1 LSCLWMHISA
11 KCSIRHDMR
20 DKTAV
25 LSGLLAA
32 GLYTAFAVL
41 VSHYTLYSIEPN
53 PSNTK
58 IVLLCEILKVLLSL
72 GAWIVSSQC
81 PLLSKQSYQTIVENS
96 PPSTIKDQRN
106 GTTARQG
113 SASSNQQQQ
122 LERSPL
128 KSQHSAFRVAGK
140 DKGPTGIL
148 YGADSSITW
157 AGFAAFIVPAVAYCA
172 ANNLLLHTLTLL
184 PAYAYASLSIVKIPA
199 AALLTSW
206 SLSSSIDSST
216 RWNLG
221 LVLLGACM
229 SQMAAYRAFPASEF
243 AMANGSSSFWS
254 GCVALLGAVM
264 LLAAAAAYLAWL
276 GTKRQQQN
284 QLSDTL
290 QLSAAGAVVAA
301 AYHLLRSGSIRQFL
315 GNVHLEHWAAAAAL
329 AALGLLQ
336 ASPLLQPGSSGSS
349 SKRVVTIAKSGSAF
363 GSHSSNSFS
372 SSSRSSS
379 SGSVTSL
386 SIGRA
391 YGLTL
396 AAVFTAWASKPAL
409 ALHVPLLYYAG
420 ACVAL
425 LGVMRVHYNRSQMLP
440 RIKSRVNL
448 LLGDCGGWRPVLIR
462 LWKYAFVAKVCAAAG
477 QKHRQQQDQGVA
489 DAEPDDKLELGRLPK

>member
-1 LSCLWMHISA
+1 
-11 KCSIRHDMR
+11 MR

-32 GLYTAFAVL
+32 GLHTAFAVL
-41 VSHYTLYSIEPN
+41 VSHYTLYSIEQN
-53 PSNTK
+53 PSNTT
-58 IVLLCEILKVLLSL
+58 IVLLCECLKVLVSL
-72 GAWIVSSQC
+72 GAWILTSHCPVLSEQFHQHIIEISLPSS
-81 PLLSKQSYQTIVENS
+81 
-96 PPSTIKDQRN
+96 IKDQQN

-113 SASSNQQQQ
+113 SGSSNQQQ

-128 KSQHSAFRVAGK
+128 KSPSSAFRVAGK
-140 DKGPTGIL
+140 DKGPTGNL
-148 YGADSSITW
+148 YGTDSSNTW
-157 AGFAAFIVPAVAYCA
+157 AGLAAFIVPAVAYYA

-206 SLSSSIDSST
+206 SLSSSINSCT

-254 GCVALLGAVM
+254 GCLSLLGAA
-264 LLAAAAAYLAWL
+264 LLSAAAAAYLAWL
-276 GTKRQQQN
+276 GTKRQPQN
-284 QLSDTL
+284 QLLLDTL

-301 AYHLLRSGSIRQFL
+301 AYHILQGGKLWSVL
-315 GNVHLEHWAAAAAL
+315 GDVHLEHWAAAAAL

-336 ASPLLQPGSSGSS
+336 ASPLMQPSSN
-349 SKRVVTIAKSGSAF
+349 SKRVVTTAKSGSAF
-363 GSHSSNSFS
+363 GSHSSGSFS
-372 SSSRSSS
+372 ATSSTSS
-379 SGSVTSL
+379 SGSVTVN
-386 SIGRA
+386 IGRA

-396 AAVFTAWASKPAL
+396 AAVLTAWASKPIL

-425 LGVMRVHYNRSQMLP
+425 LGVVRLHYSHSQTLP
-440 RIKSRVNL
+440 RIKSRVQL
-448 LLGDCGGWRPVLIR
+448 LLGDCGGWRPVIVR
-462 LWKYAFVAKVCAAAG
+462 LWKYAFVAKVRAVAG
-477 QKHRQQQDQGVA
+477 
-489 DAEPDDKLELGRLPK
+489 

>member
-1 LSCLWMHISA
+1 
-11 KCSIRHDMR
+11 MR

-58 IVLLCEILKVLLSL
+58 IVLLCECLKVLVSL
-72 GAWIVSSQC
+72 GAWILSSQC
-81 PLLSKQSYQTIVENS
+81 PLLSEQSYQNIIENS
-96 PPSTIKDQRN
+96 LPSTIKDQRN

-113 SASSNQQQQ
+113 SGSSNQQQQ

-128 KSQHSAFRVAGK
+128 KSPSSAFRVAGK
-140 DKGPTGIL
+140 DKAATVNPYSTEL
-148 YGADSSITW
+148 SITW
-157 AGFAAFIVPAVAYCA
+157 AGLAAFIVPAVAYCA

-216 RWNLG
+216 RWNLA

-229 SQMAAYRAFPASEF
+229 SQMACYRAFPASEF

-254 GCVALLGAVM
+254 GCVALLGAVV
-264 LLAAAAAYLAWL
+264 LSAAAAAYLAWL
-276 GTKRQQQN
+276 GTWRQQQQQN
-284 QLSDTL
+284 QLLSDTM

-301 AYHLLRSGSIRQFL
+301 AYHLLHGGKLWQFL

-336 ASPLLQPGSSGSS
+336 ASPLLQPSSSS
-349 SKRVVTIAKSGSAF
+349 NSKRVVTIAKSGNAF
-363 GSHSSNSFS
+363 GSNSFS
-372 SSSRSSS
+372 SSSSSS
-379 SGSVTSL
+379 VTTF

-425 LGVMRVHYNRSQMLP
+425 LGVMRMHYNRSQTLP

-462 LWKYAFVAKVCAAAG
+462 LWKYAFVAKVCAALSLSTCAAAG
-477 QKHRQQQDQGVA
+477 S
-489 DAEPDDKLELGRLPK
+489 ECGRCRAR